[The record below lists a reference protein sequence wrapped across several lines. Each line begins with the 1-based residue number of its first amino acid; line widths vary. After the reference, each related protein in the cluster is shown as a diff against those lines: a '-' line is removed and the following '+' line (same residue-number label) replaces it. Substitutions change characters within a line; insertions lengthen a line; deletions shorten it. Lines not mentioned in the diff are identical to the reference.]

1 MKKKYL
7 SLTERTT
14 YHSLEDV
21 VGCKWS
27 AGVVASI
34 YKGVRRP
41 GELERYIPGISKK
54 VLNERL
60 RKLLAYRLIERREI
74 PGSVP
79 HVEYTLTE
87 VGEQLAVLLDQ
98 LQELGLAHSQEL
110 AQDGDTRVASSEKRP
125 ARKK

>member
-7 SLTERTT
+7 SLTERSA

-34 YKGVRRP
+34 RRGICRP

-54 VLNERL
+54 ILNERL
-60 RKLLAYRLIERREI
+60 RKLMAYGLIMRREV
-74 PGSVP
+74 PDTVP
-79 HVEYTLTE
+79 HVEYSLTPTGE
-87 VGEQLAVLLDQ
+87 KLAAIIEQLHALSK
-98 LQELGLAHSQEL
+98 EHKGRAE
-110 AQDGDTRVASSEKRP
+110 
-125 ARKK
+125 